1 MGHVGVDNHGRR
13 TKMYKA
19 IPIPMDPNSN
29 IQKASK
35 SPMITMGK
43 PLIPHKGKE
52 ILQSQ
57 EQLLGIK
64 SDTNKSKAS
73 FSFLTSPL
81 HENNSKVD
89 DLVLSTSVPDIKSQ
103 LDATRKFKIGEND
116 KNFTIAEKV
125 IEEKNEDNQ
134 SSMKELD
141 ERNEDK

>member
-1 MGHVGVDNHGRR
+1 
-13 TKMYKA
+13 
-19 IPIPMDPNSN
+19 
-29 IQKASK
+29 
-35 SPMITMGK
+35 MITMGK
-43 PLIPHKGKE
+43 PLIPHKAKE
-52 ILQSQ
+52 LQSQ

-73 FSFLTSPL
+73 FSFLTSPV

-89 DLVLSTSVPDIKSQ
+89 DLVLSTSMPDIKSQ

-134 SSMKELD
+134 SSLKELD
-141 ERNEDK
+141 ERNEDD

>member
-29 IQKASK
+29 VQKASK

-43 PLIPHKGKE
+43 PLIPHKAKE
-52 ILQSQ
+52 LQSQ
-57 EQLLGIK
+57 EQLPGIK

-73 FSFLTSPL
+73 FSFLTSPV

-89 DLVLSTSVPDIKSQ
+89 DLVLSTSIPDIKS
-103 LDATRKFKIGEND
+103 
-116 KNFTIAEKV
+116 
-125 IEEKNEDNQ
+125 
-134 SSMKELD
+134 
-141 ERNEDK
+141 